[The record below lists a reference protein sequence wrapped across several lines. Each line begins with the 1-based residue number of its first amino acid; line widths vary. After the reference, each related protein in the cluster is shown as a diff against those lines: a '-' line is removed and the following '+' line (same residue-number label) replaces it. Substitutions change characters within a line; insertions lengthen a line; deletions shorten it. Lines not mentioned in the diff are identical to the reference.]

1 MRTLITCGAGF
12 IGSNVVDR
20 FIADWHD
27 VAIVDNL
34 VTGRR
39 ANLNPQARLFE
50 QDITDIAAM
59 RAAFAD
65 FRPEVVIHFAAQM
78 DIRKSVADPG
88 YDARNNIIGS
98 LNLIQYA
105 IETGVGKFI
114 YASTGGAVY
123 GEPENLPVDETHP
136 INPIS
141 QYGISKH
148 TVEHYLYL
156 YNRLDGLR
164 YTVLRYANVYGP
176 RQNPHGEAG
185 VNAIFAGMML
195 RGETPTIF
203 GDGTKTRDYVYVGDV
218 VQANVLALTLGDGE
232 IMNIGTGVQTTD
244 QEVYDAVAAAVGF
257 DKHAQLGDE
266 RKGEIRHIALDASKA
281 RRILGWEPTVPF
293 REGVRRNVEY
303 VRETLDGKR

>member
-1 MRTLITCGAGF
+1 MRTLITGGAGF

-20 FIADWHD
+20 FIADGHD

-39 ANLNPQARLFE
+39 ENLNPQARLFG

-59 RAAFAD
+59 RATFAEV
-65 FRPEVVIHFAAQM
+65 RPEVVIHFAAQM

-98 LNLIQYA
+98 LNLIQSA

-123 GEPENLPVDETHP
+123 GEPKELPVDETHS

-218 VQANVLALTLGDGE
+218 VQANVLALTAGDGE
-232 IMNIGTGVQTTD
+232 MMNIGTGVQTTD

-257 DKHAQLGDE
+257 DKPALLGEE

-281 RRILGWEPTVPF
+281 KRILGWEPTVAF

-303 VRETLDGKR
+303 VKATMNAEV

>member
-1 MRTLITCGAGF
+1 LRTLITGGAGF
-12 IGSNVVDR
+12 IGSNVADR
-20 FIADWHD
+20 FVADGHE

-39 ANLNPQARLFE
+39 ANLNPEARFFE
-50 QDITDIAAM
+50 RDITDIAAM
-59 RAAFAD
+59 RATFAEV
-65 FRPEVVIHFAAQM
+65 RPEVVIHFAAQM
-78 DIRKSVADPG
+78 DIRRSVADPG

-98 LNLIQYA
+98 LNLIQAA

-123 GEPENLPVDETHP
+123 GEPDRLPVDETHP
-136 INPIS
+136 IAPIS

-164 YTVLRYANVYGP
+164 YTVLRYAIVYGP

-257 DKHAQLGDE
+257 DKAAQYGEE

-281 RRILGWEPTVPF
+281 KRILGWEPTVPF

-303 VRETLDGKR
+303 VKATQNAEG

>member
-1 MRTLITCGAGF
+1 MRTLITGGAGF

-20 FIADWHD
+20 FIADGHD

-39 ANLNPQARLFE
+39 ENLNPQARLFG

-59 RAAFAD
+59 RATFAEV
-65 FRPEVVIHFAAQM
+65 RPEVVIHFAAQM

-98 LNLIQYA
+98 LNLIQSA

-123 GEPENLPVDETHP
+123 GEPKELPVDETHS

-218 VQANVLALTLGDGE
+218 VQANVLALTAGDGE
-232 IMNIGTGVQTTD
+232 MMNIGTGVQTTD

-257 DKHAQLGDE
+257 DKPALLGEE

-281 RRILGWEPTVPF
+281 KRILGWEPTIAF

-303 VRETLDGKR
+303 VKATMNAEV

>member
-1 MRTLITCGAGF
+1 MRTLITGGAGF

-20 FIADWHD
+20 FIADGHD

-39 ANLNPQARLFE
+39 ENLNPQARLFE

-59 RAAFAD
+59 RATFGE

-98 LNLIQYA
+98 LNLIQSA

-123 GEPENLPVDETHP
+123 GEPKELPVDETHS

-218 VQANVLALTLGDGE
+218 VQANVLALTAGDGE
-232 IMNIGTGVQTTD
+232 MMNIGTGVQTTD

-257 DKHAQLGDE
+257 DKPALLGEE

-281 RRILGWEPTVPF
+281 KRILGWEPTIAF

-303 VRETLDGKR
+303 VKATMNAEV